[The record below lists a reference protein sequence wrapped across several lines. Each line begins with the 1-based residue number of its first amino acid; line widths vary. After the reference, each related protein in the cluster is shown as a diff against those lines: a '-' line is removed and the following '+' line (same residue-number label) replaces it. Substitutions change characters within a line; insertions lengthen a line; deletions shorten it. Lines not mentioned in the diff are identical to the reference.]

1 MEFNQ
6 AVLNLQDTS
15 KEMLAVLGVE
25 VTGYELEKARICD
38 IYCPTV
44 LSYAPAVVIRAR
56 NNEDVKNLV
65 YSPLSAQMF
74 LTDDEIEDLSTI
86 GKSYQNGC
94 LSAAVVEK
102 EGTVTLELKVEEK
115 DIICANIEKAQ
126 NLLTGFLAIS
136 YESNVRIA
144 YYKAP
149 LEHREL
155 KPAIAAGILSW
166 CLRIKRRPNWFENVI
181 INVACSHVYSIGLP
195 MREYAEI
202 KQARRCQ
209 TLDRSGNPS
218 QTYFWNGKSFIPC
231 ADESIYLTTSEA
243 KEVCKNLSENI
254 SENDEWVISDLPCP
268 VFLEETL
275 YYAVG
280 SGSENQI
287 LLLNAATGQIS
298 ESRQQDSYY
307 PLCDEVCYPT
317 GNLPGAKCTQDGWNS
332 SRAAFTQK
340 AAGF

>member
-6 AVLNLQDTS
+6 TVLDLQDTS
-15 KEMLAVLGVE
+15 KEMLAVLGIE
-25 VTGYELEKARICD
+25 VAGYELEKARICD

-44 LSYAPAVVIRAR
+44 LSYAPAVVIKAK

-74 LTDDEIEDLSTI
+74 VTDNEIEDLSTV
-86 GKSYQNGC
+86 GKNYQNGC
-94 LSAAVVEK
+94 LAAAVVEK

-115 DIICANIEKAQ
+115 DIICATVEKAQ
-126 NLLTGFLAIS
+126 NMLTGYLAIS

-155 KPAIAAGILSW
+155 KPAITAGILSW
-166 CLRIKRRPNWFENVI
+166 CLRLKQRPNWFDNVI
-181 INVACSHVYSIGLP
+181 VNVACSHVYSIGLS

-202 KQARRCQ
+202 TQPKRCQ
-209 TLDRSGNPS
+209 TLDRGGNPS
-218 QTYFWNGKSFIPC
+218 QTYFWNGKFFTPC
-231 ADESIYLTTSEA
+231 ADDSVYMTTAEA
-243 KEVCKNLSENI
+243 KEVCKKISENI
-254 SENDEWVISDLPCP
+254 SENGDWVISDLPCP
-268 VFLEETL
+268 VFCKETL

-280 SGSENQI
+280 SAGGNQI

-298 ESRQQDSYY
+298 EREQKDIDY
-307 PLCDEVCYPT
+307 PLCEDVCFPT
-317 GNLPGAKCTQDGWNS
+317 GDFPGAKCTQDGWNS
-332 SRAAFTQK
+332 SCAAFRLK